1 MYDSCDGVPYRWQ
14 CRVTRIVR
22 HGDVV
27 SVCVNGAK
35 GDKGTD
41 KIATEDFAESE
52 VVLESA
58 P

>member
-1 MYDSCDGVPYRWQ
+1 MV
-14 CRVTRIVR
+14 VTVLADDL
-22 HGDVV
+22 G
-27 SVCVNGAK
+27 VNGAK